1 MSLRFVV
8 PAQTVACKANV
19 IAPDSK
25 ANVNCVS
32 IWVGLTMNN
41 LGLADYQF
49 LPYYFI
55 PEE

>member
-8 PAQTVACKANV
+8 PAQTVACKANI
-19 IAPDSK
+19 IAPGSK

-41 LGLADYQF
+41 LGLADSQF